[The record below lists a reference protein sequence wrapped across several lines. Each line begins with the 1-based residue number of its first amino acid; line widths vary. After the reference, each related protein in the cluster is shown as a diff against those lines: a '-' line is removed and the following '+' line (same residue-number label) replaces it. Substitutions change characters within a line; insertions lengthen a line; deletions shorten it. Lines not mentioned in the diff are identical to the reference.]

1 MALGKII
8 YKDFCCSKKTVQHQL
23 ISLAAG
29 SSLLWS
35 TYCTAGKGN
44 FNGHW
49 KKLSIPLSHNNLK
62 KHKKTQNREI
72 EICYHK
78 TFQAL

>member
-8 YKDFCCSKKTVQHQL
+8 YKDFCCPKKTVQHQL

-29 SSLLWS
+29 SSLLWR
-35 TYCTAGKGN
+35 TYCTGGKGK

-49 KKLSIPLSHNNLK
+49 KKIIYSSVPQQLK
-62 KHKKTQNREI
+62 K
-72 EICYHK
+72 
-78 TFQAL
+78 A

>member
-8 YKDFCCSKKTVQHQL
+8 YKDFCCPKKTVQHQL

-35 TYCTAGKGN
+35 TYCTGGKGK

-62 KHKKTQNREI
+62 KHKKTELRD
-72 EICYHK
+72 
-78 TFQAL
+78 